1 MRVTFLSNGY
11 GEDAIGSRLAA
22 ELKQQPRLDVRAYP
36 TVDRGDAYEGV
47 CEILGQRQVMP
58 SGGLLLHSWDLFVAD
73 LRAGFISMTLRQLR
87 DLAALKTDT
96 LVVVGDIYALL
107 LSRLVPCQ
115 RRFYV
120 QPLVS
125 AYHQPTTGSRANRL
139 TMEQFT
145 GFERWLIGRLV
156 TRMYVRDAFTA
167 QTLQARGLSNV
178 RFLGNPMVDKL
189 EPAQPFSRTDLLS
202 NTKPDAPVIALLPG
216 TRKYAHHTLQVML
229 EALRHYPEAVG
240 LLAWAVEDRPHVM
253 GWCWHETVASRVLDN
268 TSNNTL
274 LGVLERGQQQVFVYQ
289 QRFADILHAADV
301 ALGTAGTAHEQAAAR
316 GVPVVSFPLPPHYTP
331 AFLANQQRLL
341 ADALVVVE
349 ADPAKIARALHSLW
363 QDEAT
368 RQQAVTVGQARMGK
382 AGGTRAIVADMLA
395 QLEIRRQ

>member
-1 MRVTFLSNGY
+1 MTFLSNGY
-11 GEDAIGSRLAA
+11 GEDVIGSRLAA
-22 ELKQQPRLDVRAYP
+22 ELRQLPEIDVRAYP

-47 CEILGQRQVMP
+47 CDILGQRQVMP
-58 SGGLLLHSWDLFVAD
+58 SGGLLLHSWHLFVAD
-73 LRAGFISMTLRQLR
+73 LRAGFVGMTLRQLR

-96 LVVVGDIYALL
+96 LVVVGDAYALL
-107 LSRLVPCQ
+107 LSHLVRCQ
-115 RRFYV
+115 QRFYV

-145 GFERWLIGRLV
+145 GVEQWLIRRLV

-189 EPAQPFSRTDLLS
+189 EPSQPFSRADLLS
-202 NTKPDAPVIALLPG
+202 NTTPNAPVIALLPG
-216 TRKYAHHTLQVML
+216 TRKYAHLTLQVML
-229 EALRHYPEAVG
+229 EALCHYPESVG
-240 LLAWAVEDRPHVM
+240 LLAWAAEDRPHVV
-253 GWCWHETVASRVLDN
+253 GWCWQETAASRV
-268 TSNNTL
+268 SNNNV
-274 LGVLERGQQQVFVYQ
+274 LGVLERGQQQVFVYRH
-289 QRFADILHAADV
+289 RFADILHVADM

-349 ADPAKIARALHSLW
+349 AEPEKIARALHSLW
-363 QDEAT
+363 QDEVT

-382 AGGTRAIVADMLA
+382 AGGTRAIVADMLM
-395 QLEIRRQ
+395 QLEIGRQ